1 MRLIPFIRACCLI
14 YLSRHRQTAVRAHRD
29 GVRPCANALS
39 HTAHFHSWGEF
50 EIQIRITFVPES
62 GEKAIAFYHHLKL
75 HPWTLSGEPEIPPL
89 DVAMKMG
96 PVHAWQY
103 DEIVFHDPYQNF
115 LTLLTAHPPTP
126 LPKAKKRPVPYHLA
140 HPGSFEAAKGGT
152 PEFNQEME
160 KEELVRI
167 EEARKAVVAE
177 QNKWHATLIEKEKE
191 KERLQK
197 EVDALVS

>member
-1 MRLIPFIRACCLI
+1 MSPPHITH
-14 YLSRHRQTAVRAHRD
+14 SRPLTPAYR
-29 GVRPCANALS
+29 
-39 HTAHFHSWGEF
+39 WGEF

-75 HPWTLSGEPEIPPL
+75 HPWTVTGEPEIPPL

-140 HPGSFEAAKGGT
+140 NPGSFEAAKGGT

-160 KEELVRI
+160 KEELVRL
-167 EEARKAVVAE
+167 EDARKAVVAE
-177 QNKWHATLIEKEKE
+177 QSKWHAMLIEKEKE

>member
-1 MRLIPFIRACCLI
+1 
-14 YLSRHRQTAVRAHRD
+14 
-29 GVRPCANALS
+29 
-39 HTAHFHSWGEF
+39 
-50 EIQIRITFVPES
+50 
-62 GEKAIAFYHHLKL
+62 
-75 HPWTLSGEPEIPPL
+75 
-89 DVAMKMG
+89 MKMG